1 MLKYGWSQGAWGLGP
16 GYASYVQY
24 VNGVLYAI
32 RAGSYGFGQRIAKRK
47 QEATACKEEEEK
59 KEKRQSWSDEASSR
73 TGQDRTGQTGQGR
86 QGRTRQ
92 GGVSTLPTLHM
103 CRDEAGLRGRE
114 LAGSRVCRWKR
125 EMASKE
131 GRRQGSGEKNGK
143 SNEGGP
149 RDWACRHGHYNT
161 EYIHSTYKQALSG
174 MCSIAWQALD
184 NMEQGKIHMYI
195 HCTIWTVSDTCS
207 VPPAPTLWHPGLRI
221 SSGNRLSLRAH
232 DLVVQVGT

>member
-1 MLKYGWSQGAWGLGP
+1 MESGVDAGWDGDGAKKKTASRVAACKCVLYGVMGVVVLKYGVRVPGAWGLGP

-47 QEATACKEEEEK
+47 QEATACKEEEEEK

-73 TGQDRTGQTGQGR
+73 TGQDRTGQTGQGRQGR

-131 GRRQGSGEKNGK
+131 GRRQGSGEKSGK

-149 RDWACRHGHYNT
+149 RDWVCRHGHYNT
-161 EYIHSTYKQALSG
+161 YILEYLSTYIHTNRPCLACAVLH
-174 MCSIAWQALD
+174 
-184 NMEQGKIHMYI
+184 GKLW
-195 HCTIWTVSDTCS
+195 TIRS
-207 VPPAPTLWHPGLRI
+207 RE
-221 SSGNRLSLRAH
+221 
-232 DLVVQVGT
+232 

>member
-47 QEATACKEEEEK
+47 QEATACKEEEKK

-131 GRRQGSGEKNGK
+131 GRRQGSGEKSGK

-161 EYIHSTYKQALSG
+161 YILHTSRPCLVCAVLH
-174 MCSIAWQALD
+174 
-184 NMEQGKIHMYI
+184 GKLW
-195 HCTIWTVSDTCS
+195 TIWSREKYTCTYI
-207 VPPAPTLWHPGLRI
+207 VQYGRCLIPALFLQHRRCGIR
-221 SSGNRLSLRAH
+221 G
-232 DLVVQVGT
+232 